1 MAETTEEDKNTEL
14 VTIFIKK
21 PVKSELL
28 KWITNKV
35 HQVRLIDIGEEAVG
49 INFDYADLLIITNKL
64 EDRKLTPNK
73 DFMVISNG

>member
-1 MAETTEEDKNTEL
+1 MAETTEEDKNPEL

>member
-1 MAETTEEDKNTEL
+1 MAETTEEDKNPEL

-64 EDRKLTPNK
+64 E
-73 DFMVISNG
+73 